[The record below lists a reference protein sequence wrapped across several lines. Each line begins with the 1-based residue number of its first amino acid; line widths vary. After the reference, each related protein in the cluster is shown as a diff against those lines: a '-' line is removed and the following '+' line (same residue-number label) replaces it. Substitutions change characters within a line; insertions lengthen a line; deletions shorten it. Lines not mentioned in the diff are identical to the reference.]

1 MKLLI
6 IAMQMNK
13 IIKYKAYFSR
23 LILAVYILF
32 FTLNTF
38 HYHPVTI
45 LPEVQISNEQNSS
58 SNLTDIYSN
67 NFNIFCQFQTTF
79 SSIQTAD
86 NFLNFTLIFDKNPQ
100 DLTSEEKLSRS
111 ILQNIYDDN
120 PLRAPPSR

>member
-1 MKLLI
+1 MKKFIKYRTCLTKLL
-6 IAMQMNK
+6 
-13 IIKYKAYFSR
+13 
-23 LILAVYILF
+23 LAVYILF

-38 HYHPVTI
+38 HYHPVTL

-58 SNLTDIYSN
+58 SNITDIYSN

-111 ILQNIYDDN
+111 ILQNIYEDN